1 MSRVR
6 PPSLTP
12 IGVALCL
19 TWRQNAPPGRPYRPN
34 PAGSTRSGQQ
44 FRRPADDSP
53 SMNAIAPHDSGAGP
67 VGDPKFVLALLAND
81 IPIGLLLDLAWPAP
95 ACDPIELGASKADC

>member
-1 MSRVR
+1 
-6 PPSLTP
+6 
-12 IGVALCL
+12 
-19 TWRQNAPPGRPYRPN
+19 
-34 PAGSTRSGQQ
+34 
-44 FRRPADDSP
+44 
-53 SMNAIAPHDSGAGP
+53 MNAIAPHDSGAGP